1 MKIQPKGPSK
11 ILLLFDDEGNDELDE
26 EQQRKLEI
34 SNKIFVKSHSELL
47 LNKLE
52 PLLDL
57 DTDLNLEQKLI

>member
-11 ILLLFDDEGNDELDE
+11 ILLLFDDEGNDEFDE